1 MGTTLFKS
9 RLSLR
14 ISKTSLIRSSG
25 PRKKLLTTSPKQI
38 KIITGN
44 QLRNFTTIK
53 SVALKMRRTAWTPQT
68 LCFKLDAQRVN
79 TQTFGEAAKIA
90 KKDAEDARDFY
101 GDLLAAAALTLKE

>member
-1 MGTTLFKS
+1 METTLLKS

-44 QLRNFTTIK
+44 QPRNFTTIK
-53 SVALKMRRTAWTPQT
+53 IVTLKMRRTAWTTQT

-79 TQTFGEAAKIA
+79 TQPFGEVARIA
-90 KKDAEDARDFY
+90 KKDAADVRDFY
-101 GDLLAAAALTLKE
+101 GDLLAAAASTHKE